1 MLRFITAGE
10 SHGPALTAI
19 IEGLPA
25 GVSIDSEIIN
35 SELVRRQQG
44 FGRGGRM
51 LIEKDKAEIV
61 SGVRFGQTLGSPLT
75 LMITNR
81 DWVNWQERMSQFGS
95 PTGQPVTAP
104 RPGHAD
110 LPGALKYRRQ
120 DIRDILERASARETA
135 ARVAG
140 GAVCKQLLAAVGIRV
155 ASHIVNIG
163 GVTAEVVPKGYEDI
177 IANKVNSELGCIDA
191 KAERKMKEA
200 IFEAKEQGDSLGGIF
215 EVVAYGVMPGLGSH
229 VQWDRRLDTRLAG
242 AMMSIQA
249 IKGVEF
255 GTGFDCA
262 NRLGSLVHDEIYYD
276 SQKGYYRET
285 NNAGGIEGGIANGEA
300 IVIRAAMKPI
310 PTLMKPL
317 LSVDI
322 VSKTPIKANTERSD
336 VCAVTAA
343 AVVGESMTAY
353 ILAEALL
360 DKFGGDTMVEVKSRI
375 AQYREYIQKGS

>member
-61 SGVRFGQTLGSPLT
+61 SGVRFGHTLGSPLT

-81 DWVNWQERMSQFGS
+81 DWVNWQERMSPFGS
-95 PTGQPVTAP
+95 PTGQQVTAP

-140 GAVCKQLLAAVGIRV
+140 GAVCKQLLAVVGIRV

-163 GVTAEVVPKGYEDI
+163 GVTAAVVPKGYEDI

-200 IFEAKEQGDSLGGIF
+200 ILEAKEQGDSLGGIF

-242 AMMSIQA
+242 ALMSIQA

-255 GTGFDCA
+255 GAGFDCA
-262 NRLGSLVHDEIYYD
+262 NRLGSLVHDEIYYN

-343 AVVGESMTAY
+343 AVVGEAMTAY

-375 AQYREYIQKGS
+375 AQYWEYIQKGS

>member
-25 GVSIDSEIIN
+25 GVTIDNEIIN
-35 SELVRRQQG
+35 SDLASRQKG

-51 LIEKDKAEIV
+51 LIERDKAEIV

-75 LMITNR
+75 LLIANR
-81 DWVNWQERMSQFGS
+81 DWVNWQERMSPFGS

-140 GAVCKQLLAAVGIRV
+140 GAICKQLLTAIGIQV
-155 ASHIVNIG
+155 ASHVVNIG
-163 GVTAEVVPKGYEDI
+163 GVIADVVPKGYEDI
-177 IANKVNSELGCIDA
+177 ITKKANSELGCIDA
-191 KAERKMKEA
+191 DAEQKMKEA
-200 IFEAKEQGDSLGGIF
+200 ILEAKEQGDSLGGIF

-242 AMMSIQA
+242 ALMSIQA

-255 GTGFDCA
+255 GAGFDCA
-262 NRLGSLVHDEIYYD
+262 NRLGSQVHDEIYYE
-276 SQKGYYRET
+276 SQRGYYRET
-285 NNAGGIEGGIANGEA
+285 NNAGGIEGGIANGEP

-317 LSVDI
+317 SSVDI
-322 VSKTPIKANTERSD
+322 STRTPIKANTERSD

-360 DKFGGDTMVEVKSRI
+360 DKFGGDTLVEVKSRI
-375 AQYREYIQKGS
+375 AQYWEYIQKGS